1 MLARMSRGRRVL
13 VATGSLLLLA
23 ACGSIDVSVTAE
35 RSENAAGAG
44 PVSTGA
50 PSSDTA
56 PDPAPSGSA
65 VPVVTDNGTPDVMP
79 IPPTSGAIDF
89 GDGKPAKEY
98 DAYLDAAF
106 ADITRFWDDVYEPT
120 YGGPFEPVAGIY
132 AMYPERSDDPQ
143 SCQGPIT
150 YADVE
155 GNAFYTSCGDL
166 IMYDDALLLPDLVQ
180 RYGTAAVAV
189 VAAHEYGHAIQQRA
203 GVLDLGLPTIDTEQ
217 QADCFAGAWAAH
229 AARGE
234 GEAIRFDDADVKAGL
249 LAMIEVRDPPGFDSA
264 NDPNGHGSAFDRVG
278 AFQEGFINGVERC
291 AGFIDD
297 PNPRIDLQ
305 FLTEQEFQTGG
316 NLPFDQI
323 LAALPVAL
331 DTFWVPVLQNS
342 DVAFTPPTLQAF
354 DPAGAVPD
362 CDGRTAAQL
371 ANNATFCADSNTIV
385 FDQVF
390 ATKLYDGIG
399 DLAFSYPIANAYSDA
414 VQAAI
419 GSPLAGEPR
428 VLLSDCLVGA
438 WIVDIVPAFDANG
451 NPQVDAQG
459 NLLARNPDQQ
469 ILLSA
474 GDLDEAVVT
483 AVVLGDEASNTDV
496 LGTAFEKIDAFRE
509 GVLGGLPACQA
520 RLG

>member
-1 MLARMSRGRRVL
+1 MLARMSRGRRAL

-23 ACGSIDVSVTAE
+23 ACGRVDVGVTVE
-35 RSENAAGAG
+35 RSEGAAGPA
-44 PVSTGA
+44 PVSTDA
-50 PSSDTA
+50 PSTNSSPDQA
-56 PDPAPSGSA
+56 PDSSA
-65 VPVVTDNGTPDVMP
+65 VPVVTDNGTPDVVP
-79 IPPTSGAIDF
+79 IPPVSGAIDF

-106 ADITRFWDDVYEPT
+106 ADITRFWTDVYEPT
-120 YGGPFEPVAGIY
+120 YGGAFEPVAGIY
-132 AMYPERSDDPQ
+132 AMYPERGDNPQ
-143 SCQGPIT
+143 SCEGPIA

-166 IMYDDALLLPDLVQ
+166 IAYDDAELLPDLVQ

-189 VAAHEYGHAIQQRA
+189 VAAHEFGHAIQQRA
-203 GVLDLGLPTIDTEQ
+203 GVFDLDLPTIDTEQ

-234 GEAIRFDDADVKAGL
+234 GEVIRFDDADVKAGL

-331 DTFWVPVLQNS
+331 DTFWVPALQNS
-342 DVAFTPPTLQAF
+342 NVAFTPPTVQAF
-354 DPAGAVPD
+354 DPAGPVPD

-371 ANNATFCADSNTIV
+371 ANNATFCAGNNTIV

-414 VQAAI
+414 VQTVI
-419 GSPLAGEPR
+419 GSPLTGEPR

-451 NPQVDAQG
+451 NPQVDAKG
-459 NLLARNPDQQ
+459 NLLARNPNQQ

-483 AVVLGDEASNTDV
+483 AVVLGDEASTTDMM
-496 LGTAFEKIDAFRE
+496 GTAFEKIDAFRE